1 MHTSLGAFLV
11 VALVVAVTIALTV
24 RSRRK
29 RTAALAA
36 QWQAFQQ
43 HRSSGQGQLLQVT
56 RVYQRG
62 RRGSKAVVTWC
73 DTGRQQ
79 DAWFWN
85 WHVPAGA
92 YLLVNASSGYGPHS
106 HNPNVLYVQPGQVRA
121 WVPAQAARAAQRV
134 SPYRTAAPDLCWSE
148 AAA

>member
-1 MHTSLGAFLV
+1 MERRRVRHCPQPGAFMVL
-11 VALVVAVTIALTV
+11 ALIVAVTSAFTV

-43 HRSSGQGQLLQVT
+43 HRSSGQGQLL
-56 RVYQRG
+56 
-62 RRGSKAVVTWC
+62 AVVTWC

-79 DAWFWN
+79 AAWFWN

-92 YLLVNASSGYGPHS
+92 YLLVNASSDYGPHS
-106 HNPNVLYVQPGQVRA
+106 HNPNVLYVQPGHVRA
-121 WVPAQAARAAQRV
+121 WAPGQAARAAQRV
-134 SPYRTAAPDLCWSE
+134 SQ
-148 AAA
+148 

>member
-1 MHTSLGAFLV
+1 MHTSLGAVLV
-11 VALVVAVTIALTV
+11 VALVVAVTIALTL

-29 RTAALAA
+29 RTAALAG

-43 HRSSGQGQLLQVT
+43 HRSSGQGQLLQVA

-134 SPYRTAAPDLCWSE
+134 SP
-148 AAA
+148 